1 MEYLEKT
8 EIIFLNLRTIEA
20 HGGNFMPPS
29 NLLKEQPLD
38 YVIDVVQSE
47 MFGAP
52 LYPEIYD
59 KAGVYLF
66 NIISNHIFTDGNK
79 RTELAAALSF
89 LNLNGY
95 RLRKDWGNDVVLAFV
110 FKVASGESNLDEC
123 REWFKNNIVTL

>member
-1 MEYLEKT
+1 MEYLEKAD
-8 EIIFLNLRTIEA
+8 IILINKKTIEA

-79 RTELAAALSF
+79 RTGLAAAISF
-89 LNLNGY
+89 LNFNGD
-95 RLRKDWGNDVVLAFV
+95 RMRKDWGNEVVLAFV
-110 FKVASGESNLDEC
+110 LKVASGESSLDEC
-123 REWFKNNIVTL
+123 REWFKKNIVQI

>member
-1 MEYLEKT
+1 MEYLEKAD
-8 EIIFLNLRTIEA
+8 IILINKKTIEA

-79 RTELAAALSF
+79 RTGLAAAISF
-89 LNLNGY
+89 LNFNGY
-95 RLRKDWGNDVVLAFV
+95 RMRKDWSNDVVLAFV
-110 FKVASGESNLDEC
+110 LKVASGESNLDEC
-123 REWFKNNIVTL
+123 REWFKNNIVPI

>member
-8 EIIFLNLRTIEA
+8 DIILINKKTIEA

-79 RTELAAALSF
+79 RTGLAAAISF
-89 LNLNGY
+89 LNFNGD
-95 RLRKDWGNDVVLAFV
+95 RMRKDWGTEVVLAFV
-110 FKVASGESNLDEC
+110 LKVASGESSLDEC
-123 REWFKNNIVTL
+123 REWFKKNIVQI